1 MPSQVFH
8 NQTIVFTLLRSRN
21 TYAIGASGTF
31 CLPYLRKLHA
41 GDIDIPIETLIGIP
55 IPNDGELFKWSG
67 SVYVEYEGQDLLTPN
82 RLEWS
87 GSISKIEPTVIGH
100 YLLST
105 DGTMGPI
112 DPNATGSTPTFPSH

>member
-1 MPSQVFH
+1 MPEGSFVCRTFGNYMRPAQAS
-8 NQTIVFTLLRSRN
+8 LSRLSL
-21 TYAIGASGTF
+21 GFPS
-31 CLPYLRKLHA
+31 LMM
-41 GDIDIPIETLIGIP
+41 
-55 IPNDGELFKWSG
+55 GEFFEWSG
-67 SVYVEYEGQDLLTPN
+67 SVYVEYDEPNLLTPN

-105 DGTMGPI
+105 DDTMGPI

>member
-1 MPSQVFH
+1 MPSQVFQ
-8 NQTIVFTLLRSRN
+8 NETIVFTLIQSRS
-21 TYAIGASGTF
+21 TYAIGARGIF

-41 GDIDIPIETLIGIP
+41 AGTSIPIETLLGIP
-55 IPNDGELFKWSG
+55 IPHDGEFFEWSG
-67 SVYVEYEGQDLLTPN
+67 SVYVEYDEPNLLTPN

-105 DGTMGPI
+105 DDTMGPI

>member
-1 MPSQVFH
+1 MTRRVLIRLRRFSGTECVRDLSQVFH
-8 NQTIVFTLLRSRN
+8 NQTIVFTLLHSRN

-82 RLEWS
+82 RLE
-87 GSISKIEPTVIGH
+87 
-100 YLLST
+100 
-105 DGTMGPI
+105 
-112 DPNATGSTPTFPSH
+112 

>member
-1 MPSQVFH
+1 MPSQVFQ
-8 NQTIVFTLLRSRN
+8 NETIVFTLIQLRS
-21 TYAIGASGTF
+21 TYAIGARGIF

-41 GDIDIPIETLIGIP
+41 AGTSIPIETLLGIP
-55 IPNDGELFKWSG
+55 IPHDGEFFEWSG
-67 SVYVEYEGQDLLTPN
+67 SVYVEYDEPNLLTPN

-100 YLLST
+100 YLQST
-105 DGTMGPI
+105 DDTMGPI